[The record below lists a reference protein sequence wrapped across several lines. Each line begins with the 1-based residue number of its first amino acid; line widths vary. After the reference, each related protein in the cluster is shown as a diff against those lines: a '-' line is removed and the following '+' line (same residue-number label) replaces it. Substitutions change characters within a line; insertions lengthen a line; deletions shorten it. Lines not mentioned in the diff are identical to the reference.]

1 MHNIL
6 QTVDRDAEKEATDE
20 LLTQQFYVTSQSE
33 AKLWVIP
40 RRKKKTKRDMFV
52 ILCWNVQHGT
62 EFNFKYLH
70 ANPVNC
76 QEPNLWFSSR
86 QNIHS

>member
-33 AKLWVIP
+33 AKL
-40 RRKKKTKRDMFV
+40 
-52 ILCWNVQHGT
+52 
-62 EFNFKYLH
+62 
-70 ANPVNC
+70 
-76 QEPNLWFSSR
+76 
-86 QNIHS
+86 